1 MKNIGYLDE
10 LIKEHDNPI
19 TYFTEVNQRMNEEE
33 NKSKSV
39 QITININE
47 MVSTSTND
55 LNNTG
60 FTVLFKIYNEL
71 KIHQFI
77 FAEKDI

>member
-19 TYFTEVNQRMNEEE
+19 TYFTEVNQRMTEEE

-39 QITININE
+39 QITINTNE
-47 MVSTSTND
+47 MVSTSTSD

-60 FTVLFKIYNEL
+60 FTVLCKIYNEL

>member
-1 MKNIGYLDE
+1 
-10 LIKEHDNPI
+10 
-19 TYFTEVNQRMNEEE
+19 MNEEE